1 MCKLHVDK
9 WTVLTLMCMYIGAR
23 TILRTVHDN
32 SDNSEVKAGTHHGS
46 CDIQIRCDS
55 AVNMT

>member
-1 MCKLHVDK
+1 
-9 WTVLTLMCMYIGAR
+9 MYIGAR